1 MLWMNTI
8 DIGDTMKNRRSFVAA
23 VAASS
28 LLVSFAPAS
37 HAAGDPNGVQP
48 TGVTASPAAA
58 TVLAKGLLTPLHL
71 SDGPD
76 GSVLVS
82 EEFAG
87 RLTQLARAGAKSVVY
102 ENPAWDVAGT
112 DRRGGT
118 VYLAESQGA
127 GPMDP
132 RALAGHIRSI
142 DSDGKQR
149 TFGDLAALET
159 KENADGGSSYGFRD
173 LPAACAAQLPPDV
186 EASYKGQIDS
196 HPYGIDV
203 DGGTIYVADAGA
215 NSIVS
220 VEVETGEAQTV
231 AVLPSRPHRF
241 TAAEA
246 TALKLPGCIAGHTYE
261 FEPVP
266 TDVKR
271 GPDGW
276 LYVTVLPGGPE
287 DPALGARGA
296 VYKVDPDNGR
306 VKLFADDVM
315 SPTGLDMDDDGN
327 VYVASLFGEG
337 VLRLAARSGEQSV
350 ALPGALTADVD
361 VRGETLYATVNALPD
376 SNKAPDGHVVTAPLE
391 DQNKRVRR

>member
-1 MLWMNTI
+1 
-8 DIGDTMKNRRSFVAA
+8 MKNQRSFVAA
-23 VAASS
+23 VAAAS

-37 HAAGDPNGVQP
+37 QAAGAPQ
-48 TGVTASPAAA
+48 TQAA

-87 RLTQLARAGAKSVVY
+87 RLTQIAPDGASSVVY
-102 ENPAWDVAGT
+102 ENSAWDVAGT
-112 DRRGGT
+112 DRRGET
-118 VYLAESQGA
+118 IYLVESQGA

-132 RALAGHIRSI
+132 RAMAGHLRSI
-142 DSDGKQR
+142 DADGKQR

-159 KENADGGSSYGFRD
+159 KENADGGTSYGFRD
-173 LPAACAAQLPPDV
+173 LPGACAAQLPPEV
-186 EASYKGQIDS
+186 EASYKGHVDS

-203 DGGTIYVADAGA
+203 YGGTIYVADAGA

-220 VEVETGEAQTV
+220 VDVETGEAKTV

-241 TAAEA
+241 TAEET

-261 FEPVP
+261 FESVP

-276 LYVTVLPGGPE
+276 LYVAVLPGGPE

-296 VYKVDPDNGR
+296 VYKIDPDNGR

-315 SPTGLDMDDDGN
+315 STTGLDMDHDGN

-337 VLRLAARSGEQSV
+337 VLRLSADSGEQSV
-350 ALPGALTADVD
+350 VLPGVLTADVD
-361 VRGETLYATVNALPD
+361 VRGETLYATVNALPEA
-376 SNKAPDGHVVTAPLE
+376 NKAPDGHVVTGPLE
-391 DQNKRVRR
+391 HD